1 LKGKIK
7 RETSYPLLLLV
18 LPLLVYKIR
27 DTYICNINM
36 SHYLYR
42 YPGIT
47 IIIIT
52 IIITIIIIIIIATI
66 TITIAMTCTRAL
78 SCFLFSLNK

>member
-1 LKGKIK
+1 MKGKIK

-52 IIITIIIIIIIATI
+52 ITTIIIIIIIATI

>member
-1 LKGKIK
+1 MKGKIK

-47 IIIIT
+47 IITIT
-52 IIITIIIIIIIATI
+52 IIIIIATI

-78 SCFLFSLNK
+78 SRFLFSLNK

>member
-7 RETSYPLLLLV
+7 RETSY
-18 LPLLVYKIR
+18 PLLVYKIR

-52 IIITIIIIIIIATI
+52 IIIIIIIATI

-78 SCFLFSLNK
+78 SRFLFSLNK

>member
-47 IIIIT
+47 IIIII

>member
-1 LKGKIK
+1 MKGKIK
-7 RETSYPLLLLV
+7 RETSY
-18 LPLLVYKIR
+18 PLLVYKIR

-47 IIIIT
+47 IIII
-52 IIITIIIIIIIATI
+52 IITIIIIIATI

-78 SCFLFSLNK
+78 SRFLFSLNK

>member
-7 RETSYPLLLLV
+7 RETSYPLLLLL

-52 IIITIIIIIIIATI
+52 ITIIIIIIIATI

-78 SCFLFSLNK
+78 SRFLFSLNK

>member
-7 RETSYPLLLLV
+7 RETSYPLLLLL

-52 IIITIIIIIIIATI
+52 ITTIIIIIATI

-78 SCFLFSLNK
+78 SRFLFSLNK

>member
-7 RETSYPLLLLV
+7 RETSYPLLLL

-47 IIIIT
+47 IIII
-52 IIITIIIIIIIATI
+52 IIIIIIIATI

-78 SCFLFSLNK
+78 SRFLFSLKK

>member
-1 LKGKIK
+1 MKGKIK
-7 RETSYPLLLLV
+7 RETSYPLLL

-52 IIITIIIIIIIATI
+52 IIIIIIIIATI

>member
-1 LKGKIK
+1 MKGKIK

-47 IIIIT
+47 IIIIIT
-52 IIITIIIIIIIATI
+52 TTIIIIIITTI

-78 SCFLFSLNK
+78 SRFLFSLNK

>member
-1 LKGKIK
+1 MKGKIK

-47 IIIIT
+47 IIII
-52 IIITIIIIIIIATI
+52 IITTTIIIIIIATI